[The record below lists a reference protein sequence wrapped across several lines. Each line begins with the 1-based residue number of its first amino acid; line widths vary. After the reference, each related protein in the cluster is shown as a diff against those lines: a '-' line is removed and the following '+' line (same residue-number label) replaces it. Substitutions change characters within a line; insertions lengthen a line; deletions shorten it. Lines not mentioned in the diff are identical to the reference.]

1 MGMGMTMAIFIMM
14 MMATSTVGACF
25 RLELGIFFRYGR
37 AQSLQHFLEHAILA
51 DAQKAFPYL
60 GLRVP
65 ITQMKST
72 AQKVMPG
79 LAGYTVGRLIR
90 RYDLYY
96 PAIIAFE

>member
-1 MGMGMTMAIFIMM
+1 MRMGMGMTMAIFIMM
-14 MMATSTVGACF
+14 MATSCF

-37 AQSLQHFLEHAILA
+37 AQSLQHFLEHVILA

-79 LAGYTVGRLIR
+79 LAGYAVGRLIR